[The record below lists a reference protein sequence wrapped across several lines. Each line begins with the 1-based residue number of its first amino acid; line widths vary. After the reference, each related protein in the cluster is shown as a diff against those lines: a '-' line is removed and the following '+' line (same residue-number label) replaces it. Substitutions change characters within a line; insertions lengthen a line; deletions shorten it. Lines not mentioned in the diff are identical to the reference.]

1 MATKWGISMEEFL
14 RKFTQLNGKMAKV
27 VLDHCLFGK
36 QVFYCD
42 DLQTINDDRKIGLV
56 LKKQTVYVDKQ
67 DIKTLEE
74 SDNKYVMSD
83 NRLTITVIVN
93 K

>member
-1 MATKWGISMEEFL
+1 M

-27 VLDHCLFGK
+27 TLDHCLFGK

-42 DLQTINDDRKIGLV
+42 NLQTINDDTRAGVI
-56 LKKQTVYVDKQ
+56 LKGQAIYVDKQ
-67 DIKTLEE
+67 SIKDMEICDGKYKL
-74 SDNKYVMSD
+74 SDD
-83 NRLTITVIVN
+83 RLTITVNVN

>member
-1 MATKWGISMEEFL
+1 MQQFM

-27 VLDHCLFGK
+27 ILNHCLFGK

-42 DLQTINDDRKIGLV
+42 QLQTVDDDDKVGLV
-56 LKKQTVYVDKQ
+56 LKNQPIYVDKHN
-67 DIKTLEE
+67 IK
-74 SDNKYVMSD
+74 VMSIND
-83 NRLTITVIVN
+83 TRYEIADDRLTITINVN